1 VSTILSRLQDYPRSL
16 LYILALGLILRT
28 LFILVHD
35 RPLISDEKEYARLAH
50 SIVSL
55 GSYTDGGTPT
65 AYRPVGYP
73 AIVSL
78 VYGLTGQHPMAVKIL
93 QGLLDALVALMI
105 YHLLSEFPERTRLLG
120 AALWAFYPP
129 SFLYTNFLLSE
140 SVFTF
145 VLIASILLLQRSSL
159 TRTVAP
165 LALGALSGL
174 LVLMKPSFLL
184 FLVLLPVVFVKIRAS
199 LRPLGAIAVGT
210 LLVIAPWLARNY
222 LTLGSVSLS
231 LNGGIN
237 LLIGNNPNTTG
248 AYAISWPPEVLQ
260 PARNEIEAN
269 KLAFDYAVHYI
280 VSNPG
285 AFFVN
290 GVKKIA
296 HLFESEGGLLV
307 WSFHNNPEDAG
318 TRYAAK
324 YASLPVMLIVLVNV
338 PYFGFMVAGILGFL
352 AFPREKLWWIFA
364 ALLTS
369 WLITHFVFFG
379 GGRFHFPLMPFLAI
393 FSARFLSDCGESLR
407 QLSQTRK
414 IIAAVAIVALLGVWI
429 AEGIIVLNV

>member
-1 VSTILSRLQDYPRSL
+1 
-16 LYILALGLILRT
+16 
-28 LFILVHD
+28 
-35 RPLISDEKEYARLAH
+35 
-50 SIVSL
+50 
-55 GSYTDGGTPT
+55 
-65 AYRPVGYP
+65 
-73 AIVSL
+73 
-78 VYGLTGQHPMAVKIL
+78 MAVKFL

-120 AALWAFYPP
+120 SALWAFFPP

-145 VLIASILLLQRSSL
+145 LLTASVLLLQRSSL

-165 LALGALSGL
+165 LALGALFGL

-184 FLVLLPVVFVKIRAS
+184 FLVLLPVVFVKLRVS
-199 LRPLGAIAVGT
+199 LRPLGTIAVGT

-231 LNGGIN
+231 TNGGIN

-248 AYAISWPPEVLQ
+248 AYAISWAPEVLQ
-260 PARNEIEAN
+260 PARSEIEAN
-269 KLAFDYAVHYI
+269 KLAFDYAARYI

-285 AFFVN
+285 TFFVN

-393 FSARFLSDCGESLR
+393 FSARFLSDYGESLR